1 MNASKQLGHIKELSL
16 DIDSPIKMQMPKIEF
31 QNIALFIGT
40 NGTGKSLILKL
51 VWCAGMIGEAFI
63 SSEVLTMPHNPIDNV
78 QYIFDKSFSNQNFNG
93 KMNFIF
99 EDRNNIAIEIEKGK
113 VIDVNISFAKD
124 LIPSGPPV
132 FMSTET
138 RTFDDI
144 TRYLQVRK
152 MVGVIGQID
161 ASNASLFEKVL
172 DMYKLYDAMFIE
184 RLISKLS
191 KPYILKKDVKDTFKS
206 YEIKEEIESIGF
218 DENKSELY
226 YINSKAEVK
235 LLRNMSK
242 GEQSLINMT
251 LCNQM

>member
-1 MNASKQLGHIKELSL
+1 MSKSKQLGHIKELSL
-16 DIDSPIKMQMPKIEF
+16 DIDSPTTMKMPKMEF
-31 QNIALFIGT
+31 NNIALFVGT
-40 NGTGKSLILKL
+40 NGSGKSLILKL

-63 SSEVLTMPHNPIDNV
+63 SSEVLTMPYNPIDNA

-99 EDRNNIAIEIEKGK
+99 EDKNNIAIEMEKGK

-124 LIPSGPPV
+124 LVQSGPPI

-152 MVGVIGQID
+152 MIGITGQID
-161 ASNASLFEKVL
+161 ASNASLFEKIL

-184 RLISKLS
+184 RLINKLN
-191 KPYILKKDVKDTFKS
+191 KPYILKKDIKDTFKK

-226 YINSKAEVK
+226 FINSKGEVK

-251 LCNQM
+251 LCNQI

>member
-1 MNASKQLGHIKELSL
+1 MKTNKELGYIKELSL
-16 DIDSPIKMQMPKIEF
+16 DIDSPISMKMPTF
-31 QNIALFIGT
+31 DFNNLTLLCGT
-40 NGTGKSLILKL
+40 NGSGKSLILKL
-51 VWCAGMIGEAFI
+51 VWCASMIGEGYINAMLQQVSFN
-63 SSEVLTMPHNPIDNV
+63 TDNV

-99 EDRNNIAIEIEKGK
+99 EDGNNIAIEIEKGK
-113 VIDVNISFAKD
+113 VIDINISFAKD

-152 MVGVIGQID
+152 MIGITGQID

-191 KPYILKKDVKDTFKS
+191 KPFILKKALKDTLKN

-218 DENKSELY
+218 DEGKSELY
-226 YINSKAEVK
+226 FINSKAEVK
-235 LLRNMSK
+235 LLRNLSK
-242 GEQSLINMT
+242 GEQALINMT
-251 LCNQM
+251 ICNQM